1 MHTITRNSVATNS
14 RIATNLIHYFAMLE
28 IVEKLLLHHFEHRSI
43 TRLIRC
49 LFLINEFRRIFVA
62 RTSLLTVYMYS

>member
-28 IVEKLLLHHFEHRSI
+28 IVEKREIAFAS
-43 TRLIRC
+43 
-49 LFLINEFRRIFVA
+49 F
-62 RTSLLTVYMYS
+62 RTSIDHETYTLSFSH